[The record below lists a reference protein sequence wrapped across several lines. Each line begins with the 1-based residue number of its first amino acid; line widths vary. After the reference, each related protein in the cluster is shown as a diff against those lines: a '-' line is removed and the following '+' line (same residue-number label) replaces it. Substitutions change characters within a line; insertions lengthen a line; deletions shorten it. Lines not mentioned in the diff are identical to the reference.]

1 MKYVSGRVKELK
13 VGISS
18 YSEDKTPFSVVGNM
32 DVIGIISATTVSIST
47 TTDVASEFVNINV
60 AGISTFNGEIDSNG
74 RIVGAATSNVIP
86 FLYSNYSDLPSAGT
100 YHGAFAHVHAT
111 QRAYFAHGGAW
122 YQLINQEANGTVGT
136 GTEKY
141 DIGITSVTNLRVAG
155 ISTYDGNLDVQSSV
169 LITGITTIGGLV
181 DINAGAQAN
190 TLKVEDLTDNRVVI
204 AGTGGE
210 LEDDANLTFNGTSF
224 NVGSA
229 ITMYQATG
237 IVSATSFFGDGSGL
251 ENTGATLSAASG
263 TQRLVVTSLTSGTM
277 TSAATDAD
285 LSFDAASNLLSAG
298 KLLVSGISTF
308 AGLVTINDTLQVY
321 GNVTLGNN
329 SSDRVTVNA
338 KFNSDLHPSS
348 SSTYDLGNGTGYW
361 KTLWVKNISTNAAGI
376 ATFNGHTEL
385 NTLNATGISTFSANA
400 GPTTI
405 SPGLV
410 TINPQG
416 ANHAQLTINSTESG
430 TTAGPVINLVRD
442 DGSPQDNDYLG
453 IIKFNGSNSAGQ
465 QIDYVKLSG
474 KILDTTDT
482 TEAVSYTHLTLPTKA

>member
-1 MKYVSGRVKELK
+1 MKYVSGRVKELR

-210 LEDDANLTFNGTSF
+210 LEDDAN
-224 NVGSA
+224 
-229 ITMYQATG
+229 
-237 IVSATSFFGDGSGL
+237 
-251 ENTGATLSAASG
+251 
-263 TQRLVVTSLTSGTM
+263 
-277 TSAATDAD
+277 
-285 LSFDAASNLLSAG
+285 
-298 KLLVSGISTF
+298 
-308 AGLVTINDTLQVY
+308 
-321 GNVTLGNN
+321 
-329 SSDRVTVNA
+329 
-338 KFNSDLHPSS
+338 
-348 SSTYDLGNGTGYW
+348 
-361 KTLWVKNISTNAAGI
+361 
-376 ATFNGHTEL
+376 
-385 NTLNATGISTFSANA
+385 
-400 GPTTI
+400 
-405 SPGLV
+405 
-410 TINPQG
+410 
-416 ANHAQLTINSTESG
+416 
-430 TTAGPVINLVRD
+430 
-442 DGSPQDNDYLG
+442 
-453 IIKFNGSNSAGQ
+453 
-465 QIDYVKLSG
+465 
-474 KILDTTDT
+474 
-482 TEAVSYTHLTLPTKA
+482 